1 MNVSASSRRKR
12 VPALPP
18 EDRRAALIK
27 ATIPLIEE
35 HGAAVTTR
43 QIADAA
49 GVAEGTIFGVFP
61 DKASLIRA
69 AVIEAFAPD
78 EAVRVLHELSQID
91 DLRDR
96 IEAIV
101 EVLNFGTASRVRM
114 MSAVRAAM
122 VSHDRTSIGSSDP
135 ADGESL
141 PAKLMESRNRILQAV
156 AEAIER
162 DADRL
167 RVTPA
172 ATARI
177 VMTMVFASQSDG
189 FGAIQPIASSELSA
203 LLLDGLLVR
212 VVAAP
217 TGSPEASP
225 SPVDT
230 ATTPDQG
237 DTPC

>member
-1 MNVSASSRRKR
+1 VSGVNVSASSRRKR

-27 ATIPLIEE
+27 ATIPLLEQ
-35 HGAAVTTR
+35 HGSAVTTR

-78 EAVRVLHELSQID
+78 EAVRVLTELSQIA

-96 IEAIV
+96 IAAIV
-101 EVLNFGTASRVRM
+101 EVLNFGTSSRIRM
-114 MSAVRAAM
+114 MSAVRSAM
-122 VSHDRTSIGSSDP
+122 GPQDRSAMGSHDPD
-135 ADGESL
+135 DGESL

-189 FGAIQPIASSELSA
+189 FGEIQPIASTELSS
-203 LLLDGLLVR
+203 LLLDGLLV
-212 VVAAP
+212 VVTDPGEAP
-217 TGSPEASP
+217 PTT
-225 SPVDT
+225 VDT
-230 ATTPDQG
+230 TNIPDHG
-237 DTPC
+237 DAQC